1 MRKLETIID
10 FDTKIDS
17 CDNGGK
23 VKKHFKLSF
32 NIGRFVIVVV
42 HTCGNFG

>member
-17 CDNGGK
+17 CDNGGE